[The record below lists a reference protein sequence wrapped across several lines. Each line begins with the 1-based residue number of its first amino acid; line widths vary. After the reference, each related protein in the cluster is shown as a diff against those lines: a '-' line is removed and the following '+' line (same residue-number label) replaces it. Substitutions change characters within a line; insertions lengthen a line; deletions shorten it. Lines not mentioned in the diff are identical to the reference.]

1 MTELFKE
8 IMEGFLEIAEIENK
22 PYLKAKVLDVLS
34 HPERL
39 EESNKSPK
47 EEEKKGLYQVVR
59 TSNITS
65 SLGDG
70 IANIKD
76 TVVYEFKDKDK
87 AEIKAL
93 ALNKTVLPEEK
104 ELLGTEYIVKEI

>member
-1 MTELFKE
+1 MTELFKG
-8 IMEGFLEIAEIENK
+8 IMKGFLEIAEIENK
-22 PYLKAKVLDVLS
+22 PHLKAKVLNILS
-34 HPERL
+34 HPEKL
-39 EESNKSPK
+39 EEAK
-47 EEEKKGLYQVVR
+47 ESSKEEKKGLYQVVR

-104 ELLGTEYIVKEI
+104 DFLGTEYIVKEI

>member
-8 IMEGFLEIAEIENK
+8 IMEGLAEIAAIEGKKELQAKILNK
-22 PYLKAKVLDVLS
+22 INN
-34 HPERL
+34 PEKL
-39 EESNKSPK
+39 EEAEETSK
-47 EEEKKGLYQVVR
+47 EEKKGLYQVVR
-59 TSNITS
+59 TSKVTS

-76 TVVYEFKDKDK
+76 AVVYEFKDKDK

-104 ELLGTEYIVKEI
+104 GLLGTEYIVKEI